1 LHESLLYGGEVLCW
15 WNGGK
20 IGFWCLG
27 HHASAPNHAPGA
39 CSARGAQTSGVSLS
53 TFVHRNMRFIT
64 STKDI
69 VAPLLTV
76 APQFQSRVHTVFDRN
91 VMYNGKR
98 AAVAMFPKPVG
109 SQRPDSKDGG
119 DLEPTFY
126 QGPFPSHLLLFPS
139 AIHSFLSFS
148 CSCFFCQPVSVVVHF
163 P

>member
-1 LHESLLYGGEVLCW
+1 MVPGLPY
-15 WNGGK
+15 
-20 IGFWCLG
+20 
-27 HHASAPNHAPGA
+27 HASAPNHAPGA

-126 QGPFPSHLLLFPS
+126 LGPFPSHLLLLLLLYTHFYHLS
-139 AIHSFLSFS
+139 RVRVSFAAAFGCRPL
-148 CSCFFCQPVSVVVHF
+148 CFRQTVFASSHF
-163 P
+163 GLEL